1 MGASAVKYGNNKQS
15 TEMESYIAAWR
26 RNSSMYMSVHVSIQ
40 VCRLKLKKICLI
52 EMAKKLYT
60 FCLLSVSGQHKY
72 IQTQLYATKLML
84 SKQEYTLYTHEEC
97 LAYLRVYVNVHGNPH
112 TYMYACMYTIKYL

>member
-1 MGASAVKYGNNKQS
+1 MTSIFCHHHHQELTGPHTLQVKLVSSCTITIIIIINNNNKQS

-40 VCRLKLKKICLI
+40 VCRYMKLKKICLI

-60 FCLLSVSGQHKY
+60 F
-72 IQTQLYATKLML
+72 
-84 SKQEYTLYTHEEC
+84 
-97 LAYLRVYVNVHGNPH
+97 
-112 TYMYACMYTIKYL
+112 ACEV